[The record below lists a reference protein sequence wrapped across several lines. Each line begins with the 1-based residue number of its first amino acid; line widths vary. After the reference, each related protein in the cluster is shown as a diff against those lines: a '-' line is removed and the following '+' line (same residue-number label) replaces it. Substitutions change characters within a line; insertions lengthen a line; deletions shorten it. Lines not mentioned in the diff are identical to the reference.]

1 MKTSKYLKQSLLI
14 LGSSVCVIILLIIYS
29 YKNKFIDSAIEG
41 FEPSTTN
48 PLLKDIKET
57 EVATIN
63 TLSGQLHNISQFKEH
78 IYNNYDSEIVKKYA
92 DVLKLDPEIF
102 KFDNKNYSVNFY
114 QSLQDKEISDLES
127 NYKSLSTQ
135 LETIPTNP
143 NDKINKIKHISSG
156 TIFNIN
162 GNPLLRGS
170 NFNIV
175 LDSEKSMCLEFKSLD
190 ANYIKT
196 QSYTK
201 EVNNINKVACD
212 YGNIEGSN
220 YIQELL
226 KKQKFVA
233 VKINNNDDYNNNL
246 HSIYEIF
253 KISAANPSNGNDY
266 ANTLN
271 NYPYYIIKPTVDI
284 NSNMCLTLSNGMLSI
299 EPCDGSDKQKFEL
312 LTLDY

>member
-1 MKTSKYLKQSLLI
+1 METSKYLNQSLLI
-14 LGSSVCVIILLIIYS
+14 LIVSVCLIILLIIYS
-29 YKNKFIDSAIEG
+29 YKNKFTDSAIEG
-41 FEPSTTN
+41 FENTIN
-48 PLLKDIKET
+48 PILNDIKQDEIND
-57 EVATIN
+57 IN
-63 TLSGQLHNISQFKEH
+63 TLSTHLSNISIMKSQ
-78 IYNNYDSEIVKKYA
+78 IYNNYDSEIVKKYS
-92 DVLKLDPEIF
+92 DVLKLDPEVF
-102 KFDNKNYSVNFY
+102 KFDNKNYTVNFY
-114 QSLQDKEISDLES
+114 QSLQDAEIKDLES
-127 NYKSLSTQ
+127 NYKSLSQQ
-135 LETIPTNP
+135 LESIPKNS

-162 GNPLLRGS
+162 NDPSLSGS

-212 YGNIEGSN
+212 YGNMQGSD
-220 YIQELL
+220 YIKELI
-226 KKQKFVA
+226 KKQKFSA
-233 VKINNNDDYNNNL
+233 VKINNNNDYNNNL

-253 KISAANPSNGNDY
+253 KISDYKPSSNNSDY

-271 NYPYYIIKPTVDI
+271 NYPYYIIKPAFDI
-284 NSNMCLTLSNGMLSI
+284 DTNMCLTLSNGMLSI

>member
-1 MKTSKYLKQSLLI
+1 METSKYLNQSLLI

-41 FEPSTTN
+41 FNTSTTN
-48 PLLKDIKET
+48 PILNDITQE
-57 EVATIN
+57 EVNDIN
-63 TLSGQLHNISQFKEH
+63 DLSGYLTKISELKGH
-78 IYNNYDSEIVKKYA
+78 IYNNYDSDTVKKYA

-114 QSLQDKEISDLES
+114 QSLQDKEINDLET
-127 NYKSLSTQ
+127 NYKSLSDE
-135 LETIPTNP
+135 LESIPTNP
-143 NDKINKIKHISSG
+143 NDKINKLKHISSG

-162 GNPLLRGS
+162 NNPLLRGS

-196 QSYTK
+196 QSYVK

-220 YIQELL
+220 YIKETL

-233 VKINNNDDYNNNL
+233 IKINNNDDYNNNL

-253 KISAANPSNGNDY
+253 KISDDKPSNGNDY

-271 NYPYYIIKPTVDI
+271 NYPYYIIKPAFDI
-284 NSNMCLTLSNGMLSI
+284 GTNMCLTLSNGMLSI